1 MLVKELL
8 NLTEARDEGYGV
20 YTDIE
25 VKKKVEKVLLSLKGA
40 KASALTKLITEY
52 EEVEK
57 SLDALKEK
65 REALNAQVKDRVAT
79 LFDAG
84 DEVLTRMV
92 ETASITL
99 TLSKLTKSKKET
111 VNYKAAVDHLIL
123 LMPELK
129 EQMDELIEE
138 HTEVEEK
145 ETPSRL
151 TSKLKEGIVDSA
163 IKSFKSLL
171 SKVKAW
177 ARGFDKKLK
186 TLEAEVNNI

>member
-1 MLVKELL
+1 MLIKELL

>member
-65 REALNAQVKDRVAT
+65 RDALNTQVKERVST

-99 TLSKLTKSKKET
+99 TLSKLTKTRKDT
-111 VNYKAAVDHLIL
+111 VNYKAALDHLVL

-129 EQMDELIEE
+129 EQVDLLIEE

-145 ETPSRL
+145 TTAPRL
-151 TSKLKEGIVDSA
+151 SSKLKEGIVDSA

-171 SKVKAW
+171 SKVKTW